1 MHTRNIGK
9 GREKRRKKLKSMRRW
24 ERDGREEKVQG
35 KCKGREGKEREE
47 KRKKERFWILDDTGN
62 LSMHVLPLT
71 SPMALSLFMKWS
83 SCSCSKSDRGSQ
95 AEFYDNSV
103 TTSTTIDSNSDR

>member
-62 LSMHVLPLT
+62 LSMHVFTSHLT
-71 SPMALSLFMKWS
+71 DGFEPVYEVVQLLLL
-83 SCSCSKSDRGSQ
+83 
-95 AEFYDNSV
+95 
-103 TTSTTIDSNSDR
+103 